1 VKRTLRQQWRDSI
14 GADFEERHAE
24 VSSDLPYEL
33 QSKMFDQLA
42 AVSVGGAALTVTLIG
57 SLLRDAPPV
66 VWLPVILFG
75 TAALLAVSGNI
86 KLIDGLFA
94 KRPTFIRSKIYTT
107 LAVMLIGMAI
117 GALSMSV
124 YYDGK
129 RDAPAADDS
138 KATNVLNAQ

>member
-1 VKRTLRQQWRDSI
+1 VKRTIRQQWRESI
-14 GADFEERHAE
+14 GADFEERHAD
-24 VSSDLPYEL
+24 VSADLPYEL

-42 AVSVGGAALTVTLIG
+42 AVSVAGAALTVTLIG
-57 SLLRDAPPV
+57 SLLRDAPPM

-94 KRPTFIRSKIYTT
+94 KRPTFVRSKVYTT
-107 LAVMLIGMAI
+107 LAVVLIGMAI

-124 YYDGK
+124 YYDRE
-129 RDAPAADDS
+129 RDGAA
-138 KATNVLNAQ
+138 AVGTGLV